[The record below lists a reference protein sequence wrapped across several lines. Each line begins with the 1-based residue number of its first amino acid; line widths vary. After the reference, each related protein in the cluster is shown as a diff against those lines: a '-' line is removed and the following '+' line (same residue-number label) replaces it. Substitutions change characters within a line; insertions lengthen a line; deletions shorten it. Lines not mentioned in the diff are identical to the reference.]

1 MLFVDAFDCTQT
13 FSKFMNSQID
23 LSKRSFSEYFSNSVE
38 VNGSLRSL
46 VVLAKAKFNKFDK
59 FSDLSASR
67 SV

>member
-1 MLFVDAFDCTQT
+1 
-13 FSKFMNSQID
+13 MNSQID